1 MKVQPGVEKKDRVV
15 QPGVEKEDREVQG
28 NQEGKV
34 SAPTLQ
40 DVRISAPAVAAPEST
55 PGSASPSPPPWQGC
69 RSERREPPV

>member
-28 NQEGKV
+28 SQEGKV
-34 SAPTLQ
+34 SALTSQ
-40 DVRISAPAVAAPEST
+40 DVRISALEST